1 MSNPLIG
8 QDKFVSIQY
17 SFSTPDGDLPV
28 FLAEKQRTSSF
39 VFGRDRILPVLEEA
53 IAGRTVNEEVSIHIP
68 AQEAFGSY
76 DPDLV
81 NEISTS
87 KVKNLASMKE
97 GGVYEEMGPGGQPVM
112 FTVRKIGADSV
123 TIDFNHPAAGKD
135 IVLNVK
141 ILEVRDPSFTE
152 LMASMNLFKG
162 GG

>member
-1 MSNPLIG
+1 MRNPLIG

-17 SFSTPDGDLPV
+17 SFSTNDGALPA
-28 FLAEKQRTSSF
+28 FLAQEHSSSF

-68 AQEAFGSY
+68 AREAFGPY

-81 NEISTS
+81 NEISAS
-87 KVKNLASMKE
+87 RVKNLSSLKE
-97 GGVYEEMGPGGQPVM
+97 GEVYEERGPDGQPVM
-112 FTVRKIGADSV
+112 FTVRKIGPDSV
-123 TIDFNHPAAGKD
+123 TMDFNHPAAGKD
-135 IVLNVK
+135 IILNVK
-141 ILEVRDPSFTE
+141 ILEVREPSFTE